1 MTDKYPVKVEAL
13 IEQAAEKEQQETDLN
28 VLMSLDPLE
37 LTRQDRDQI
46 IAYQRKQR
54 AQREAGVKVKKPKAE
69 SPPIDFKALM
79 STVVKPAP
87 KAGATIRRRI

>member
-1 MTDKYPVKVEAL
+1 MADKYPVKVESL

-69 SPPIDFKALM
+69 SPQVDIKSLM
-79 STVVKPAP
+79 STIVKPAP
-87 KAGATIRRRI
+87 KAGSTIRRRI

>member
-1 MTDKYPVKVEAL
+1 MPNEAS
-13 IEQAAEKEQQETDLN
+13 TDLN

-54 AQREAGVKVKKPKAE
+54 AQRESGVKVKKVKEGAPTVD
-69 SPPIDFKALM
+69 IKALM
-79 STVVKPAP
+79 GTVPKPTP
-87 KAGATIRRRI
+87 GTSIRRRI